1 MSLFR
6 KLLGNQDGGGQ
17 KAPPSGLQTMGVQ
30 LQRRFARG
38 VQYNMKIVIRGD
50 RNVGKSCL
58 FHRLQGHKFK
68 EEYIPT
74 EEIQVCNI
82 QWNYKTTDDVVKVE
96 IWDVVDKGKKKKK
109 PEGLKM
115 DNSVKDAPD
124 EPCLDAEFMDVYK
137 GSHGVIL
144 MYDITKQWTFT
155 YVEREMEKVPAHIP
169 VLVLGNHRDMGHH
182 RTVTEDKAR
191 YYCQHYDR
199 PEGSGE
205 VRYAESS
212 MCNGFGLR
220 YMHKFFNLP
229 YLQLQRE
236 SLLKQLEVNSED
248 FRSTVEELD
257 IHEESEEQ
265 NYDVFIDNLSN
276 KRRQQQDKFSG
287 SATSES
293 DLKQE
298 VVIENASATGVP
310 KSLSMPAL
318 QQTTISNKS
327 ESKTPT
333 NQEPVPPISSPDEKP
348 AKQVKS
354 PDQPPAKQVKSP
366 DQPPAK
372 PAEPEQKT
380 GFFSRLFKS
389 KETHVEK
396 KDVKETIKEDDP
408 VTDVDE
414 FIPDGGAIDASFLDD
429 SKDTKESGKSK
440 NVEES
445 DSEDEGN
452 PMVAGFQDDL
462 DSDDDFI
469 PTQLASDDSDS
480 DHDNT
485 QTHSKSNIRRKQ
497 SNESDV
503 NHFDNTESNAKVIE
517 SDDSDHNIPVTKDES
532 DIDDN
537 TITQVTVAADDSDIE
552 ENVNSHVLV
561 TDDVSDIEDNVDSHV
576 TVAIDQD
583 ISDDDTVTKDKE
595 INNGTENLNTT
606 ADQRLR
612 SDSDLGQQP
621 DFGDWLD
628 TLESKNKKDAKT
640 THVSKDK
647 IDVPAPDAI
656 KKKKKKKRDK
666 EETVDDDKKKSKK
679 KDKSKTKKEKKK
691 KKKDSDE
698 EDLESFLNDVP
709 SQPSGDY
716 DEL

>member
-30 LQRRFARG
+30 LQRKFARG

-205 VRYAESS
+205 VRPEGSGEVRYAESS

-220 YMHKFFNLP
+220 YLHKFFNLP

-298 VVIENASATGVP
+298 VIIENSSASGVP

-333 NQEPVPPISSPDEKP
+333 NQEPIPPVSSPEEKP

-354 PDQPPAKQVKSP
+354 PDQPL
-366 DQPPAK
+366 AK
-372 PAEPEQKT
+372 PTEPEQKT

-396 KDVKETIKEDDP
+396 KDVKEKIKEDDP
-408 VTDVDE
+408 VTNVDE

-429 SKDTKESGKSK
+429 SKDTKDSGKIK

-462 DSDDDFI
+462 DSDDNFI
-469 PTQLASDDSDS
+469 PTQVASDDSDS
-480 DHDNT
+480 DHDNMQT
-485 QTHSKSNIRRKQ
+485 QSKSNLQRKQ
-497 SNESDV
+497 STESDV
-503 NHFDNTESNAKVIE
+503 NHFNNTESNAKEIE

-537 TITQVTVAADDSDIE
+537 PVTQVTVAADNSDVE
-552 ENVNSHVLV
+552 ENVNSQVLV
-561 TDDVSDIEDNVDSHV
+561 TDDVSDIEENLDSHV

-583 ISDDDTVTKDKE
+583 ISDDDTVDKDKE
-595 INNGTENLNTT
+595 INNVTENTT
-606 ADQRLR
+606 VDQRLR

-640 THVSKDK
+640 SHVSKDK
-647 IDVPAPDAI
+647 IDVLGTDAI

-666 EETVDDDKKKSKK
+666 EEMVDDDKKKSKK

-698 EDLESFLNDVP
+698 EDLETFLNDVP
-709 SQPSGDY
+709 SKPSGDY

>member
-248 FRSTVEELD
+248 LRSTVEELD

-298 VVIENASATGVP
+298 VVIENSSASGVP

-318 QQTTISNKS
+318 QQSTISNKS

-348 AKQVKS
+348 S
-354 PDQPPAKQVKSP
+354 KQVKSP

-372 PAEPEQKT
+372 PTEPEQKT

-429 SKDTKESGKSK
+429 SKDTKDNGKSK

-462 DSDDDFI
+462 DSDDNFI

-480 DHDNT
+480 DHDNMQT
-485 QTHSKSNIRRKQ
+485 QSKSNIQRKQ
-497 SNESDV
+497 STESDV
-503 NHFDNTESNAKVIE
+503 NHFDNSESNAKEIE
-517 SDDSDHNIPVTKDES
+517 SDNSDHNIPVTKDES

-537 TITQVTVAADDSDIE
+537 PITQVTVAADNSDVE
-552 ENVNSHVLV
+552 DNVNSHVLV
-561 TDDVSDIEDNVDSHV
+561 TDDVSDIEDNLNSHV

-583 ISDDDTVTKDKE
+583 ISDDDTVNKDKE
-595 INNGTENLNTT
+595 ISNGTENLTTT

-640 THVSKDK
+640 SHVSKEK
-647 IDVPAPDAI
+647 IDVPGTDAI

>member
-298 VVIENASATGVP
+298 VIIENSSATGVP

-348 AKQVKS
+348 S
-354 PDQPPAKQVKSP
+354 KQVKSP

-372 PAEPEQKT
+372 PTEPEQKT

-429 SKDTKESGKSK
+429 SKDTKDNGKSK

-462 DSDDDFI
+462 DSDDNFI

-480 DHDNT
+480 DHDNMQT
-485 QTHSKSNIRRKQ
+485 QSKSNIQRKQ
-497 SNESDV
+497 STDSDV
-503 NHFDNTESNAKVIE
+503 NHFDNSESNAKEIE

-537 TITQVTVAADDSDIE
+537 PITQVTVAADNSDVE
-552 ENVNSHVLV
+552 DNVNSHVLV
-561 TDDVSDIEDNVDSHV
+561 TDDVSDIEDNLDSHV

-583 ISDDDTVTKDKE
+583 ISDDDTVNKDQE
-595 INNGTENLNTT
+595 ISNGTENLTTT

-628 TLESKNKKDAKT
+628 TLESKNKKDAKPS
-640 THVSKDK
+640 HVSKEK
-647 IDVPAPDAI
+647 IDVPGTDAI

>member
-298 VVIENASATGVP
+298 VVIENSSATGVP

-348 AKQVKS
+348 S
-354 PDQPPAKQVKSP
+354 KQVKSP

-372 PAEPEQKT
+372 PTEPEQKT

-429 SKDTKESGKSK
+429 SKDTKDNGKSK

-462 DSDDDFI
+462 DSDDNFI

-480 DHDNT
+480 DHDNMQT
-485 QTHSKSNIRRKQ
+485 QSKSNIQRKQ
-497 SNESDV
+497 STESDV
-503 NHFDNTESNAKVIE
+503 NHFDNSESNVKEIE
-517 SDDSDHNIPVTKDES
+517 SDNSDHNIPVTKDES

-537 TITQVTVAADDSDIE
+537 PITQVTVAADNSDVE
-552 ENVNSHVLV
+552 DNVNSHVLV
-561 TDDVSDIEDNVDSHV
+561 TDDVSDIEDNLDSHV

-583 ISDDDTVTKDKE
+583 ISDDDTVNKDKE
-595 INNGTENLNTT
+595 IRNGTENLTTT

-640 THVSKDK
+640 SHVSKEK
-647 IDVPAPDAI
+647 IDVPGTDAI

>member
-30 LQRRFARG
+30 LQRKFARG

-220 YMHKFFNLP
+220 YLHKFFNLP

-298 VVIENASATGVP
+298 VIIENSSASGVP

-333 NQEPVPPISSPDEKP
+333 NQEPIPPVSSPEEKP

-354 PDQPPAKQVKSP
+354 PDQPPAKP
-366 DQPPAK
+366 T
-372 PAEPEQKT
+372 EPEQKT

-396 KDVKETIKEDDP
+396 KDVKEKIKEDDP
-408 VTDVDE
+408 VTNVDE

-429 SKDTKESGKSK
+429 SKDTKDSGKIK

-462 DSDDDFI
+462 DSDDNFI
-469 PTQLASDDSDS
+469 PTQVASDDSDS
-480 DHDNT
+480 DHDNMQT
-485 QTHSKSNIRRKQ
+485 QSKSNLQRKQ
-497 SNESDV
+497 STESDV
-503 NHFDNTESNAKVIE
+503 NHFNNTESNAKEIE

-537 TITQVTVAADDSDIE
+537 PVTQVTVAADNSDVE
-552 ENVNSHVLV
+552 ENVNSQVLV
-561 TDDVSDIEDNVDSHV
+561 TDDVSDIEENLDSHV

-583 ISDDDTVTKDKE
+583 ISDDDTVDKDKE
-595 INNGTENLNTT
+595 INNVTENTT

-640 THVSKDK
+640 SHVSKDK
-647 IDVPAPDAI
+647 IDVLGTDAI

-666 EETVDDDKKKSKK
+666 EEMVDDDKKKSKK

-698 EDLESFLNDVP
+698 EDLETFLNDVP
-709 SQPSGDY
+709 SKPSGDY

>member
-30 LQRRFARG
+30 LQRKFARG

-220 YMHKFFNLP
+220 YLHKFFNLP

-298 VVIENASATGVP
+298 VIIENSSASGVP

-333 NQEPVPPISSPDEKP
+333 NQESVPPVSSPEEKP

-354 PDQPPAKQVKSP
+354 PNQT
-366 DQPPAK
+366 PAK
-372 PAEPEQKT
+372 PTEPEQKT

-396 KDVKETIKEDDP
+396 KDVKEKIKEDDP
-408 VTDVDE
+408 VTNVDE

-429 SKDTKESGKSK
+429 SKDTKDSGKIK

-462 DSDDDFI
+462 DSDDNFI
-469 PTQLASDDSDS
+469 PTQVASDDSDS
-480 DHDNT
+480 DHDNM
-485 QTHSKSNIRRKQ
+485 QIQSKSNIQRKQ
-497 SNESDV
+497 STESDV
-503 NHFDNTESNAKVIE
+503 NHFNNTESNAKEIE
-517 SDDSDHNIPVTKDES
+517 SEDSDHNIPVTKDES

-537 TITQVTVAADDSDIE
+537 PVTQVTVAADDSDIE
-552 ENVNSHVLV
+552 ENVNSQVLV
-561 TDDVSDIEDNVDSHV
+561 TDDVSDIDENLDSHV
-576 TVAIDQD
+576 TVAADQD
-583 ISDDDTVTKDKE
+583 ISDDDTVDKDKE
-595 INNGTENLNTT
+595 MNNVTENTT

-640 THVSKDK
+640 SHVSKDK
-647 IDVPAPDAI
+647 IDVLGTDVI

-666 EETVDDDKKKSKK
+666 EEMVDDDKKKSKK

-698 EDLESFLNDVP
+698 EDLETFLNDVP

>member
-298 VVIENASATGVP
+298 VVIENSSATGVP

-348 AKQVKS
+348 S
-354 PDQPPAKQVKSP
+354 KQVKSP

-372 PAEPEQKT
+372 PTEPEQKT

-429 SKDTKESGKSK
+429 SKDTKDNGKSK

-462 DSDDDFI
+462 DSDDNFI

-480 DHDNT
+480 DHDNMQT
-485 QTHSKSNIRRKQ
+485 QSKSNIQRKQ
-497 SNESDV
+497 STESDV
-503 NHFDNTESNAKVIE
+503 NHFDNSESNAKEIE

-537 TITQVTVAADDSDIE
+537 PITQVTVAADNSDVE
-552 ENVNSHVLV
+552 DNVNSHVLV
-561 TDDVSDIEDNVDSHV
+561 TDDVSDIEDNLDSHV

-583 ISDDDTVTKDKE
+583 ISDDDTVIKDQE
-595 INNGTENLNTT
+595 ISNGTENLTTT

-640 THVSKDK
+640 SHVSKEK
-647 IDVPAPDAI
+647 IDVPGTDAI

>member
-298 VVIENASATGVP
+298 VVIENSSASGVP

-348 AKQVKS
+348 S
-354 PDQPPAKQVKSP
+354 KQVKSP

-372 PAEPEQKT
+372 PTEPEQKT

-429 SKDTKESGKSK
+429 SKDTKDNGKSK

-462 DSDDDFI
+462 DSDDNFI

-480 DHDNT
+480 DHDNMQT
-485 QTHSKSNIRRKQ
+485 QSKSNIQRKQ
-497 SNESDV
+497 STESDV
-503 NHFDNTESNAKVIE
+503 NHFDNSESNVKEIE
-517 SDDSDHNIPVTKDES
+517 SDNSDHNIPVTKDES

-537 TITQVTVAADDSDIE
+537 PITQVTVAADNSDVE
-552 ENVNSHVLV
+552 DNVNSHVLV
-561 TDDVSDIEDNVDSHV
+561 TDDVSDIEDNLDSHV

-583 ISDDDTVTKDKE
+583 ISDDDTVNKDKE
-595 INNGTENLNTT
+595 ISNGTENLTTT

-640 THVSKDK
+640 SHVSKEK
-647 IDVPAPDAI
+647 IDVPGTDAI

>member
-333 NQEPVPPISSPDEKP
+333 NQEPVPPISSPDEK
-348 AKQVKS
+348 
-354 PDQPPAKQVKSP
+354 PAKQVKSP

>member
-30 LQRRFARG
+30 LQRKFARG

-220 YMHKFFNLP
+220 YLHKFFNLP

-298 VVIENASATGVP
+298 VIIENSSASGVP

-333 NQEPVPPISSPDEKP
+333 NQEPIPPVSSPEEKP

-354 PDQPPAKQVKSP
+354 PDQPL
-366 DQPPAK
+366 AK
-372 PAEPEQKT
+372 PTEPEQKT

-396 KDVKETIKEDDP
+396 KDVKEKIKEDDP
-408 VTDVDE
+408 VTNVDE

-429 SKDTKESGKSK
+429 SKDTKDSGKIK

-462 DSDDDFI
+462 DSDDNFI
-469 PTQLASDDSDS
+469 PTQVASDDSDS
-480 DHDNT
+480 DHDNMQT
-485 QTHSKSNIRRKQ
+485 QSKSNLQRKQ
-497 SNESDV
+497 STESDV
-503 NHFDNTESNAKVIE
+503 NHFNNTESNAKEIE

-537 TITQVTVAADDSDIE
+537 PVTQVTVAADNSDVE
-552 ENVNSHVLV
+552 ENVNSQVLV
-561 TDDVSDIEDNVDSHV
+561 TDDVSDIEENLDSHV

-583 ISDDDTVTKDKE
+583 ISDDDTVDKDKE
-595 INNGTENLNTT
+595 INNVTENTT
-606 ADQRLR
+606 VDQRLR

-640 THVSKDK
+640 SHVSKDK
-647 IDVPAPDAI
+647 IDVLGTDAI

-666 EETVDDDKKKSKK
+666 EEMVDDDKKKSKK

-698 EDLESFLNDVP
+698 EDLETFLNDVP
-709 SQPSGDY
+709 SKPSGDY